1 MITKTTWYGVYDD
14 VIDFLVNW
22 DETFTTTDDW
32 ENMSPREV
40 CIKHNVLSEIEVIE
54 NFLRNDP
61 RNYVVIPIYV
71 ASKQQFV
78 VVELL

>member
-54 NFLRNDP
+54 NFLRNEP
-61 RNYVVIPIYV
+61 RSYVVIPIYV
-71 ASKQQFV
+71 REKQQFV